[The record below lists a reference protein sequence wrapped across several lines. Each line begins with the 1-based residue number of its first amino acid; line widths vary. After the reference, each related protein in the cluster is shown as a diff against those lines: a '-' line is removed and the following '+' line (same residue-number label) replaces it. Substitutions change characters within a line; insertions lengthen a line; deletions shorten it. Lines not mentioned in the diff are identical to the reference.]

1 MAESIANG
9 DREPDSLL
17 LLDFDRH
24 PAKEATDADADAAD
38 DNDAGAAA
46 DEDVT
51 DEDVLGAAN
60 DNRIFPG
67 TFVVGLVVGFVV
79 VVLDLLAVGFV
90 CLCGDFPFLSCRR
103 RRKLSI
109 PLYLGSPCR
118 PFVS

>member
-79 VVLDLLAVGFV
+79 VVLSVATFPSYLVVDDANSASHYTSAVLADLLY
-90 CLCGDFPFLSCRR
+90 RR
-103 RRKLSI
+103 SVESMSR
-109 PLYLGSPCR
+109 
-118 PFVS
+118 